1 MHRQY
6 LWHNLVMGT
15 LEKRIPF
22 VVKAIQVVGGAEFEA
37 IFEAE
42 YQKRGINLFILP
54 LRLPKLNGAV
64 ERDHQT
70 RT

>member
-1 MHRQY
+1 
-6 LWHNLVMGT
+6 MGT

-37 IFEAE
+37 IFEE
-42 YQKRGINLFILP
+42 ECQKRGINLFILP